1 MLNVFID
8 TNVLV
13 RFYAYSDDSLDEVE
27 KIVALHKNNDVKLL
41 ITEQVVDE
49 LYRNRDREL
58 AESFKRLESITTS
71 AQIPRFAEHYAQ
83 AGTLRDALKKAK
95 EAKVALV
102 AEVTTALGD
111 GTLRADKV
119 INGLFESV
127 SILPR
132 SAEDLEAA
140 RLRREL
146 ANPPGKNSSL
156 GDQLN
161 WEILLRACDEGD
173 LHLVSRDGDFKA
185 SVLEGVPSQFLAK
198 EWRQKKNG
206 ELHIYQGLAEFAKK
220 HFSAIKLPSD
230 ATKSSWIKKL
240 VNSDSFSET
249 HDAIANLRPLL
260 QDIKWI
266 EAHLLL
272 ISALDNNQIGW
283 IISDDDVKSFYRQIY
298 LKYYA
303 QVPSDLD
310 EKLVELNGEVFDV
323 PF

>member
-27 KIVALHKNNDVKLL
+27 KIVALQKSQEINLL
-41 ITEQVVDE
+41 ITQQVVE
-49 LYRNRDREL
+49 EHFRNRDREL

-71 AQIPRFAEHYAQ
+71 AQIPRFAEHYPQ
-83 AGTLRDALKKAK
+83 ASTLRDALKKAK

-102 AEVTTALGD
+102 AEVTAALGD
-111 GTLRADKV
+111 GTLRADKL
-119 INGLFESV
+119 INDLFESV
-127 SILPR
+127 TVLSR
-132 SAEDLEAA
+132 TDADLENA

-146 ANPPGKNSSL
+146 ANPPGKNTSL

-161 WEILLRACDEGD
+161 WEILLRACEDGD

-198 EWRQKKNG
+198 EWHQKKG
-206 ELHIYQGLAEFAKK
+206 GDLQIYRGLAEFAKK

-230 ATKSSWIKKL
+230 ATKASWIKRL
-240 VNSDSFSET
+240 VNSDTFSET
-249 HDAIANLRPLL
+249 HEAIANLKPLL
-260 QDIKWI
+260 SDIKWV

-272 ISALDNNQIGW
+272 IAATENNQIGW
-283 IISDDDVKSFYRQIY
+283 IISDEDVRKFYRELY
-298 LKYYA
+298 LKYFT

-310 EKLVELNGEVFDV
+310 EKLVDLSAEVFDA

>member
-1 MLNVFID
+1 MNVFID

-27 KIVALHKNNDVKLL
+27 KIVALHKSNDVNLL
-41 ITEQVVDE
+41 ITEQVVEE

-83 AGTLRDALKKAK
+83 ASTLRDALKKAK

-119 INGLFESV
+119 INDLFESV

-132 SAEDLEAA
+132 SAKDLEAA

-206 ELHIYQGLAEFAKK
+206 ELHIYRGLAEFAKK
-220 HFSAIKLPSD
+220 HFSTIKLPSD

-249 HDAIANLRPLL
+249 HDAISNLRPLF

-266 EAHLLL
+266 DAHLLL
-272 ISALDNNQIGW
+272 ISALENNQIGW
-283 IISDDDVKSFYRQIY
+283 IISDDDVKSFYREIY

-310 EKLVELNGEVFDV
+310 EKLVELNSEVFDV